1 MLRAIRLRPAAPGD
15 AAGIARVRVDA
26 WRATYRGIVPDA
38 YLAAMRVEDSEA
50 LWQRV
55 LTAAP
60 NRTSTFVAEDG
71 AGIVGFASALMLR
84 EPRFGLDAE
93 LSALYLQADCQRT
106 GIGRQ
111 LVGGVV
117 LAQRSHG
124 ATGFLT
130 WVIAQN
136 RGARTFYE
144 KIGAELLVLQPFE
157 WDGVDL
163 VEAGYGWRDPDA
175 LLAACAAVKS
185 TAQ

>member
-1 MLRAIRLRPAAPGD
+1 MMTLEQLQPNAAI
-15 AAGIARVRVDA
+15 
-26 WRATYRGIVPDA
+26 RGIVPDA
-38 YLAAMRVEDSEA
+38 YLAAMRVEDSEG

-84 EPRFGLDAE
+84 EPRFGLDAG
-93 LSALYLQADCQRT
+93 LSAPYLQAVWLRT

-117 LAQRSHG
+117 LAQRSPG

>member
-1 MLRAIRLRPAAPGD
+1 MRAISIRPAAPGD
-15 AAGIARVRVDA
+15 AAGIARVRVGA
-26 WRATYRGIVPDA
+26 WRATYRGIIPDA
-38 YLAAMRVEDSEA
+38 YLDAMRVEDSEA

-55 LTAAP
+55 LTAGP
-60 NRTSTFVAEDG
+60 NRTSTVVAEDG
-71 AGIVGFASALMLR
+71 SGIVGFASGLMLP

-93 LSALYLQADCQRT
+93 LSAIYLQADCQRT

-111 LVGGVV
+111 LVRSVV
-117 LAQRSHG
+117 VAQRSHG

-144 KIGAELLVLQPFE
+144 KIGAELLVEQPFE

-163 VEAGYGWRDPDA
+163 VEAGYGWRDLDV
-175 LLAACAAVKS
+175 LVAACAIAKS
-185 TAQ
+185 TTQ